1 MFYGEQRGIMQKSLQ
16 INSDPENLRIVENL
30 IDQLSEE
37 HKIESDLYGKILV
50 ATVEAVNN
58 AIIHGNK
65 SDKNKKID
73 IWISTDLKKV
83 KVRVRDEGEGFE
95 YDNIPD
101 PTAPENIE
109 NIHGRGVFLMRQL
122 SDNIKFR
129 KKGSDVELTFKL

>member
-1 MFYGEQRGIMQKSLQ
+1 MQKSLQ
-16 INSDPENLRIVENL
+16 INSDPESIRIVENL

-65 SDKNKKID
+65 SDKTKKID
-73 IWISTDLKKV
+73 IWISTDTGNVRIRV
-83 KVRVRDEGEGFE
+83 KDEGPGFE
-95 YDNIPD
+95 YNNVPD

-109 NIHGRGVFLMRQL
+109 NIHGRGVFLMRKL
-122 SDNIKFR
+122 SDEIKFL
-129 KKGSDVELTFKL
+129 KNGSEVELTFKL

>member
-1 MFYGEQRGIMQKSLQ
+1 MQKNLQ
-16 INSDPENLRIVENL
+16 ITSDPENLRIVENL

-73 IWISTDLKKV
+73 IWVSTDLKKV

-95 YDNIPD
+95 YDNVPD

-129 KKGSDVELTFKL
+129 NKGSEVELTFKL

>member
-1 MFYGEQRGIMQKSLQ
+1 MFYEEQIGIMQKNLQ
-16 INSDPENLRIVENL
+16 ITSDPENLRIVENL

-73 IWISTDLKKV
+73 IWVSTDLKKV

-95 YDNIPD
+95 YDNVPD

-129 KKGSDVELTFKL
+129 NKGSEVELTFKL

>member
-1 MFYGEQRGIMQKSLQ
+1 MQKSLQ

-95 YDNIPD
+95 YDKIPD